1 MEGDSI
7 HLASYYI
14 DLHMQV
20 YISIWEGNSIHLA
33 NYDRDLHM
41 QMYIPM

>member
-7 HLASYYI
+7 HLASYFI